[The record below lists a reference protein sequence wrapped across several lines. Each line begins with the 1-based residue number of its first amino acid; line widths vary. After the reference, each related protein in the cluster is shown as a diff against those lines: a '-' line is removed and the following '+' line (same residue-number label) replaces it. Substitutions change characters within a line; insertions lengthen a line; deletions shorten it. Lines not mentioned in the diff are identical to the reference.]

1 MSNNDV
7 LTGSEIV
14 EICNKYPNAK
24 VSFESKCGGSGFLG
38 SYISSVQIRGYRV
51 NKDSEG
57 NVIEIIFVEDS
68 VIPRHSKG
76 FID

>member
-1 MSNNDV
+1 MINNDV

-24 VSFESKCGGSGFLG
+24 VSFESKSGGGGLLG
-38 SYISSVQIRGYRV
+38 NYISRVQIKGYRISE
-51 NKDSEG
+51 DSDG

-68 VIPRHSKG
+68 VIPRLS
-76 FID
+76 F